1 MITFT
6 PGSQPGEMAQRIR
19 ETDWSTTPLGSG
31 QSWPQSLKLH
41 IATILASGFPMAIRW
56 GPELVLIYN
65 DAYRPILRDKHPA
78 ALGSPLREVWGE
90 IYPELGP
97 LNEAILRGERG
108 AFFAEDHPW
117 AVRREGAI
125 VEEARFTISYS
136 PIPEH
141 TAPNGIGGI
150 LIICVET
157 TERVRKEEALRL
169 LLDRLEGEIAQRIR
183 ERDRIWQVSEDLLGV
198 SNFDGYFTS
207 INPAWTALLG
217 WSEDEI
223 KRLHV
228 SELRHPDD
236 AAHSLA
242 GRKRLAGGVP
252 TVRMENRF
260 RHKDGSW
267 RWLAWTMTAENGLIY
282 LIGRHITAE
291 KLAAEALR
299 ESERQFRLFTEAATD
314 HALIRLDA
322 QGVVSGWN
330 AGAQRIEGYAEP
342 EIVGHHFS
350 RFYTAA
356 DRAAGAP
363 ERALAAAAT
372 SGTYEHD
379 GWRVRKNGSLFL
391 AAVVIAAIRD
401 EEGKLIG
408 FANIMRDVT
417 ERHEARAKLQR
428 AQQQLA
434 QSQKMEALGQ
444 LTGGIAHDFN
454 NMLMVVSGNAQML
467 KRRLRD
473 PKKLRWVEAIEIAAA
488 RGENL
493 TRQLLAFSRR
503 QALNPIVVS
512 LRQRL
517 GEFRDLLASS
527 ARGDI
532 ELAIDIRRSVWPV
545 AVDIHEL
552 ELALIN
558 LVVNARDAM
567 PDGGSITITARNVR
581 LQPEDTPDGLCGE
594 FVALAVTDTGSGIDG
609 DVLPKV
615 FEPFFTTKQPDKGTG
630 LGLSQVYG
638 LTRQSGG
645 TVTIA
650 SRLGGGTCVTIY
662 LPRTHRPL
670 SEPPAPDAE
679 PPRGGEAVLLVEDNP
694 EVQET
699 ASLLLDQLGY
709 RVSRVQSAA
718 AALQFLEAGEA
729 VDLVF
734 SDIVMPGELDGLALA
749 HRVKEEYPDI
759 AVLLTSGY
767 AKAVNPLEAGFP
779 ILRKPY
785 QLATLARAIRGALDA
800 EAAQLLT
807 GSRC

>member
-1 MITFT
+1 MTVRAFANL
-6 PGSQPGEMAQRIR
+6 PGEMARR
-19 ETDWSTTPLGSG
+19 EMDWSATPLGS
-31 QSWPQSLKLH
+31 SYAWPQSLKLSV
-41 IATILASGFPMAIRW
+41 ALILASGFPMAIRW

-65 DAYRPILRDKHPA
+65 DAYRPILRDKHPK
-78 ALGSPLREVWGE
+78 ALGRSLRDVWWEV
-90 IYPELGP
+90 YPELGP
-97 LNEAILRGERG
+97 LNEAILRGERE
-108 AFFAEDHPW
+108 AYFAEDHPW
-117 AVRREGAI
+117 AVRRQGAI
-125 VEEARFTISYS
+125 VEDARFTISYS
-136 PIPEH
+136 PIPDAA
-141 TAPNGIGGI
+141 APHGIGGI
-150 LIICVET
+150 LTTCIET

-169 LLDRLEGEIAQRIR
+169 LNDRLEAEIAQRVR

-198 SNFDGYFTS
+198 SNFEGYFTS
-207 INPAWTALLG
+207 VNPAWTALLG
-217 WSEDEI
+217 WSEAEI
-223 KRLHV
+223 KRMHV

-236 AAHSLA
+236 AAHSMA
-242 GRKRLAGGVP
+242 GRRRLAEGVP

-267 RWLAWTMTAENGLIY
+267 RWLAWTLTVENEVIY

-299 ESERQFRLFTEAATD
+299 ESERQFRLFSEAATD

-322 QGVVSGWN
+322 RGLVSGWN
-330 AGAQRIEGYAEP
+330 AGAQRIEGYAEA
-342 EIVGHHFS
+342 EIVGQHFS

-363 ERALAAAAT
+363 ERALATAAT

-391 AAVVIAAIRD
+391 AAVVIDAIRD

-428 AQQQLA
+428 AQDQLA

-454 NMLMVVSGNAQML
+454 NMLMVVSGNAQIL
-467 KRRLRD
+467 KERLRD
-473 PKKLRWVEAIEIAAA
+473 ARNLRSVEAIELAAA
-488 RGENL
+488 RGEKL

-503 QALNPIVVS
+503 QALNPMVVS

-517 GEFRDLLASS
+517 AEFRDLLVSS

-532 ELAIDIRRSVWPV
+532 ALVIDIGRSVWPV
-545 AVDIHEL
+545 AVDVHEL

-567 PDGGSITITARNVR
+567 PDGGTIVITAKNTR
-581 LQPEDTPDGLCGE
+581 LQPEDTPDAIRGE
-594 FVALAVTDTGSGIDG
+594 FVALTITDTGCGIADEI
-609 DVLPKV
+609 LPKV
-615 FEPFFTTKQPDKGTG
+615 FEPFFTTKQLDKGTG

-650 SRLGGGTCVTIY
+650 SKLGNGTAVTLY
-662 LPRTHRPL
+662 LPRSHRPL
-670 SEPPAPDAE
+670 SEQGFTEGD
-679 PPRGGEAVLLVEDNP
+679 PPRGGEKVLLVEDNP

-699 ASLLLDQLGY
+699 AGMLLDQLGY
-709 RVSRVQSAA
+709 RVFRAQSAA
-718 AALQFLEAGEA
+718 AALQLLQSGEA

-734 SDIVMPGELDGLALA
+734 SDIIMPGELDGMALA
-749 HRVKEEYPDI
+749 RQVKEEYPEI
-759 AVLLTSGY
+759 AVLLTTGY
-767 AKAVNPLEAGFP
+767 AKAANTQEAGFR

-785 QLATLARAIRGALDA
+785 KLATLARAIRSALDA
-800 EAAQLLT
+800 EPARLLT
-807 GSRC
+807 

>member
-1 MITFT
+1 MTVRAFANL
-6 PGSQPGEMAQRIR
+6 PGEMARRIR
-19 ETDWSTTPLGSG
+19 EMDWSATPLGESDA
-31 QSWPQSLKLH
+31 WPQSLKLS

-65 DAYRPILRDKHPA
+65 DAYRPILRDKHPE
-78 ALGSPLREVWGE
+78 ALGRSLGEVWSE
-90 IYPELGP
+90 VYPQLGP
-97 LNEAILRGERG
+97 LNEAILRGERE

-117 AVRREGAI
+117 TIRRQGAI
-125 VEEARFTISYS
+125 VEDARFTISYS
-136 PIPEH
+136 PIPDEA
-141 TAPNGIGGI
+141 APNGIGGI
-150 LIICVET
+150 LTTCIET
-157 TERVRKEEALRL
+157 TERVRKGEALRL
-169 LLDRLEGEIAQRIR
+169 LNDRLEAEIAQRVR

-198 SNFDGYFTS
+198 SNFEGYFTS
-207 INPAWTALLG
+207 VNPAWTALLG

-236 AAHSLA
+236 AAHSMA
-242 GRKRLAGGVP
+242 GRRRLAEGVP

-267 RWLAWTMTAENGLIY
+267 RWIYWTMTAEDGSIY
-282 LIGRHITAE
+282 LIGRHVTAD

-299 ESERQFRLFTEAATD
+299 ESERQFRLFSEAATD

-322 QGVVSGWN
+322 NGVVSGWN

-342 EIVGHHFS
+342 EIVGRHFS

-356 DRAAGAP
+356 DRVAGAP
-363 ERALAAAAT
+363 ERALAMAAN

-391 AAVVIAAIRD
+391 AAVVIDAIRD

-408 FANIMRDVT
+408 FAKIMRDVT

-428 AQQQLA
+428 AQLQLA

-454 NMLMVVSGNAQML
+454 NMLMVVSGNAQIL
-467 KRRLRD
+467 KERLQDARN
-473 PKKLRWVEAIEIAAA
+473 LRSVEAIELAAA

-503 QALNPIVVS
+503 QALNPLVVN
-512 LRQRL
+512 LRHLL
-517 GEFRDLLASS
+517 GGFRELLASS
-527 ARGDI
+527 AHGDI
-532 ELAIDIRRSVWPV
+532 KLAIDIRRSVWPV

-552 ELALIN
+552 ELALVN

-567 PDGGSITITARNVR
+567 PDGGSITISARNVQ
-581 LQPEDTPDGLCGE
+581 LQPEDTPDGLRGE
-594 FVALAVTDTGSGIDG
+594 FVALTVTDTGWGMDAE
-609 DVLPKV
+609 VLEKV
-615 FEPFFTTKQPDKGTG
+615 FEPFFTTKQPDKGSG

-650 SRLGGGTCVTIY
+650 SRAGNGTIVTMY

-670 SEPPAPDAE
+670 SEPPTPDAE
-679 PPRGGEAVLLVEDNP
+679 PPRGGETVLLVEDNP
-694 EVQET
+694 EVEEI
-699 ASLLLDQLGY
+699 AGMLLDRLGY
-709 RVSRVQSAA
+709 RVFRAQSAA
-718 AALQFLEAGEA
+718 VALRLLESGESI
-729 VDLVF
+729 DLMF

-749 HRVKEEYPDI
+749 RRVKEEYPDI
-759 AVLLTSGY
+759 AVVLTSGY

-785 QLATLARAIRGALDA
+785 RLPALARAIRDALDA
-800 EAAQLLT
+800 KPAQLLT
-807 GSRC
+807 

>member
-1 MITFT
+1 MTLLT
-6 PGSQPGEMAQRIR
+6 PARMSGEMARRIR
-19 ETDWSTTPLGSG
+19 EMDWSATPLGS
-31 QSWPQSLKLH
+31 SEAWPQSLKLSL
-41 IATILASGFPMAIRW
+41 TMILASGFPMAIRW

-78 ALGSPLREVWGE
+78 ALGRSLREVWWE
-90 IYPELGP
+90 VYPDLGP
-97 LNEAILRGERG
+97 LNEAILRGERE
-108 AFFAEDHPW
+108 AFFAEDHLW
-117 AVRREGAI
+117 TVRRQGST
-125 VEEARFTISYS
+125 VEDARFTISYS
-136 PIPEH
+136 PIPEE
-141 TAPNGIGGI
+141 TASNGIGGI
-150 LIICVET
+150 LISCVET
-157 TERVRKEEALRL
+157 TERVRKEEALRVL
-169 LLDRLEGEIAQRIR
+169 NERLEAEITERIR

-207 INPAWTALLG
+207 INPAWTTLLG

-223 KRLHV
+223 RRMHV

-236 AAHSLA
+236 AAHSTA
-242 GRKRLAGGVP
+242 GRRRLAEGVP

-267 RWLAWTMTAENGLIY
+267 RWIYWTLTAEQGLIY
-282 LIGRHITAE
+282 LIGRHVTAD

-322 QGVVSGWN
+322 RGMVSGWN
-330 AGAQRIEGYAEP
+330 AGAQRITGYAQR

-356 DRAAGAP
+356 DRADGAP
-363 ERALAAAAT
+363 EHALATAAT

-379 GWRVRKNGSLFL
+379 GRRVRKNGSLFL
-391 AAVVIAAIRD
+391 AAVVIDAIRD

-428 AQQQLA
+428 AQEQLA
-434 QSQKMEALGQ
+434 QLQKMEALGQ

-454 NMLMVVSGNAQML
+454 NMLMVVSGNAQIL

-473 PKKLRWVEAIEIAAA
+473 LKNLRYVESIELAAT
-488 RGENL
+488 RGETL

-503 QALNPIVVS
+503 QALKPIVVS
-512 LRQRL
+512 LRQSVAA
-517 GEFRDLLASS
+517 FRELLASS

-532 ELAIDIRRSVWPV
+532 KLVIEIPRNIWLV
-545 AVDIHEL
+545 AVDVHEL
-552 ELALIN
+552 ELALVN
-558 LVVNARDAM
+558 LVVNSRDAM
-567 PDGGSITITARNVR
+567 LDGGTITITAQNVR
-581 LQPEDTPDGLCGE
+581 LRPEETPEHLCGE
-594 FVALAVTDTGSGIDG
+594 FAALAVTDTGCGINA

-615 FEPFFTTKQPDKGTG
+615 FEPFFTTKQLGKGTG

-645 TVTIA
+645 TVTI
-650 SRLGGGTCVTIY
+650 SSKPGGGTTVTLY
-662 LPRTHRPL
+662 LPRSHSPL
-670 SEPPAPDAE
+670 SNARIAEEE
-679 PPRGGEAVLLVEDNP
+679 PPRGRETLLLVEDNP
-694 EVQET
+694 DVQEV
-699 ASLLLDQLGY
+699 AVMLLEQLGY
-709 RVSRVQSAA
+709 RVLHAQSAD
-718 AALQFLEAGEA
+718 AALQLLASGKA

-734 SDIVMPGELDGLALA
+734 TDIVMPGELDGMALA
-749 HRVKEEYPDI
+749 RQVKEEYPDI
-759 AVLLTSGY
+759 AVLLTTGY
-767 AKAVNPLEAGFP
+767 AKAANASESGFP

-785 QLATLARAIRGALDA
+785 QLAALARAIRDALDA
-800 EAAQLLT
+800 EPARLLI
-807 GSRC
+807 